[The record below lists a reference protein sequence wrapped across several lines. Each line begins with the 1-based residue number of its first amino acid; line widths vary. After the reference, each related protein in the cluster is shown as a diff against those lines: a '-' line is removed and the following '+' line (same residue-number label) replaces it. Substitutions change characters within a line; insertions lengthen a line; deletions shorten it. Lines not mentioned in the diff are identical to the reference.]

1 MAPRVS
7 FSAVPRAAKKA
18 EPTDQ
23 GPELSFE
30 EALAK
35 LESTIESMESGE
47 LTLEET
53 LKSFE
58 QGSKLA
64 KICASRLD
72 AAEARIQKLE
82 KTSTGEDAATPIS
95 LEDEAR

>member
-1 MAPRVS
+1 M
-7 FSAVPRAAKKA
+7 PRAEKKA
-18 EPTDQ
+18 ESA
-23 GPELSFE
+23 EALAKLSFE
-30 EALAK
+30 EALED

-58 QGSKLA
+58 KGSKLA
-64 KICASRLD
+64 ELCASRLD

-82 KTSTGEDAATPIS
+82 QASTGEDAATP
-95 LEDEAR
+95 LALDDEAR